1 MNAQEAQYYINQSKR
16 KQNEQMQLKASYQK
30 NYNAASYQK
39 NQKTKQVQVLKSNQ
53 RSLEKR
59 LEDVNSVIK
68 DYSKICQSVS
78 TSNQS
83 LKKVHDLLQESI
95 HCDSIASADFYS
107 TFQLKDIYQDAY
119 SNQSLTDLN
128 REKQRLETAI
138 TNLKKQID
146 NIENQITQLSK
157 NMRNYESVISTINK
171 SLNTYE
177 YDISF
182 YKKYL

>member
-30 NYNAASYQK
+30 NYNAATYQK

-68 DYSKICQSVS
+68 DYSKICQSVT

-146 NIENQITQLSK
+146 NMNLSFLLLIK
-157 NMRNYESVISTINK
+157 VLILMNMILVFIK
-171 SLNTYE
+171 NTYKN
-177 YDISF
+177 YRYINNRRCF
-182 YKKYL
+182 F